1 MKLMYVTS
9 WIVRATTFI
18 YLVRYISLVG
28 DISIWMIQPLMSLEC
43 KQLENSLDIYL
54 LLEKDI

>member
-28 DISIWMIQPLMSLEC
+28 DILVG
-43 KQLENSLDIYL
+43 
-54 LLEKDI
+54 